1 MENRKKEQSENDQQR
16 KPKVILEVQ
25 APLKQTKKSNS
36 TYYRRTY
43 LPRYISCIAAAH
55 ASATVSTVRSL
66 KIPHAISIKSSLA
79 NLLAH
84 CLSIFFNNS
93 KFILSGGIM
102 SHRN

>member
-1 MENRKKEQSENDQQR
+1 MQSKK
-16 KPKVILEVQ
+16 IQ
-25 APLKQTKKSNS
+25 APFKETKKSK
-36 TYYRRTY
+36 TEKKFRYACTFI
-43 LPRYISCIAAAH
+43 LTMYISCIAAAH

-93 KFILSGGIM
+93 KFILSGGIT
-102 SHRN
+102 SHKN